1 MTDGIDKPQI
11 AFIGL
16 GAMGYP
22 MAARL
27 AGAGYRL
34 RVFDIMPGVGDRFAA
49 EFSKRAFP
57 SAIDAVQEAELVI
70 TMLPSSNEVE
80 ATLLDGPTSPGA
92 AQMMRPGTFVIDMSS
107 SEPLR
112 TRRLAQALAQER
124 LVLVDAPV
132 SGGVKKA
139 RDGSL
144 TIMFGGS
151 EESLQRCT
159 PILQAMGSTI
169 FRVGE
174 VGNGHAMKA
183 LNNFVS
189 AAGLVAAVEALHIGE
204 KFGLD
209 PAVMNRILN
218 VSTGKNNTTE
228 KKVEQFMLSGAFDSG
243 FGLALMAKDVGIAI
257 QLAEQL
263 GVPALQGHVCYE
275 LWRKAAQENRAA
287 DHTEMYRLL

>member
-1 MTDGIDKPQI
+1 MKEGATKVQV

-22 MAARL
+22 MAARIAA
-27 AGAGYRL
+27 AGFPL
-34 RVFDIMPGVGDRFAA
+34 RVFDIAPGVADRFAA
-49 EFSKRAFP
+49 ECSGRAST
-57 SAIDAVQEAELVI
+57 SASDAVGEADFVI

-80 ATLLDGPTSPGA
+80 ATVLGSPTSPGVA
-92 AQMMRPGTFVIDMSS
+92 ERIRAGAYVIDMSS

-112 TRRLAQALAQER
+112 TRRLAQSLAEKG

-151 EESLQRCT
+151 EASLQHCT
-159 PILQAMGSTI
+159 PLLQVMGSTI
-169 FRVGE
+169 FRAGD

-189 AAGLVAAVEALHIGE
+189 AAGLIAAVEALHIGE
-204 KFGLD
+204 RFGLD
-209 PAVMNRILN
+209 PAVMTRILN
-218 VSTGKNNTTE
+218 ASTGKNNTTE

-263 GVPALQGHVCYE
+263 GASAQQGHACYE
-275 LWRKAAQENRAA
+275 LWRKAAQENKGA

>member
-1 MTDGIDKPQI
+1 MESKIRKQV

-22 MAARL
+22 MAARIS
-27 AGAGYRL
+27 AAGYPL
-34 RVFDIMPGVGDRFAA
+34 SVFDIASGVADKFSR
-49 EFSKRAFP
+49 EFSATACASPAETVR
-57 SAIDAVQEAELVI
+57 DADFVI

-80 ATLLDGPTSPGA
+80 TTLLGVVKE
-92 AQMMRPGTFVIDMSS
+92 MRPGACIIEMSS

-112 TRRLAQALAQER
+112 TRTLADSLASNS
-124 LVLVDAPV
+124 LTLVDAPV
-132 SGGVKKA
+132 SGGVEKA
-139 RDGSL
+139 RNGCL

-151 EESLQRCT
+151 QESLLSCRL
-159 PILQAMGSTI
+159 ILETMGSAI
-169 FRVGE
+169 FRTGDVGS
-174 VGNGHAMKA
+174 GHAMKA

-209 PAVMNRILN
+209 PMVMTRILN
-218 VSTGKNNTTE
+218 VSTGRNNTTE
-228 KKVEQFMLSGAFDSG
+228 KKVEQFMLSGTFESG
-243 FGLALMAKDVGIAI
+243 FGLALMTKDVGIAI

-263 GVPALQGHVCYE
+263 GVPAQQGHACYE
-275 LWRKAAQENRAA
+275 LWRKAAGETRGA

>member
-1 MTDGIDKPQI
+1 MAGASEKPLV

-34 RVFDIMPGVGDRFAA
+34 RVFDLMAGLPSKFAA
-49 EFSKRAFP
+49 EFSAQACV
-57 SAIDAVQEAELVI
+57 SAAEAVRDADIAI
-70 TMLPSSNEVE
+70 AMLPSSNEVE
-80 ATLLDGPTSPGA
+80 ATLLGGSGAPGA
-92 AQMMRPGTFVIDMSS
+92 ADAMRRGGYVIDMSS

-112 TRRLAQALAQER
+112 TRRLAHTLAQKD

-151 EESLQRCT
+151 EQALAHCT
-159 PILQAMGSTI
+159 PVLQAMGSTI
-169 FRVGE
+169 FRTGE

-183 LNNFVS
+183 LNNYVS
-189 AAGLVAAVEALHIGE
+189 AAGLIAAVEALHIGE

-243 FGLALMAKDVGIAI
+243 FGLALMAKDIGIAI
-257 QLAEQL
+257 GLAEQL
-263 GVPALQGHVCYE
+263 GVPAQQGHVCYE
-275 LWRKAAQENRAA
+275 LWRKAAQDNKGA

>member
-1 MTDGIDKPQI
+1 MAGASDKPQI
-11 AFIGL
+11 GFIGL

-34 RVFDIMPGVGDRFAA
+34 RVFDIMPGVPGRFAA
-49 EFSKRAFP
+49 EFAAQACG
-57 SAIDAVQEAELVI
+57 SAAEAARDADVAI
-70 TMLPSSNEVE
+70 TMLPSSNQVE
-80 ATLLDGPTSPGA
+80 AAVLGASGSPGVA
-92 AQMMRPGTFVIDMSS
+92 GAMHRGAYVIDMSS

-112 TRRLAQALAQER
+112 TRRLAQTLAEKG

-139 RDGSL
+139 KDGSL

-151 EESLQRCT
+151 EAALAHCT

-169 FRVGE
+169 FRTGD

-189 AAGLVAAVEALHIGE
+189 AAGLIAAVEALHIGE

-228 KKVEQFMLSGAFDSG
+228 KKVEQFMLSGTFDSG
-243 FGLALMAKDVGIAI
+243 FGLALMAKDIGIAI
-257 QLAEQL
+257 GLAEQL
-263 GVPALQGHVCYE
+263 GVAAQQGHVCYE
-275 LWRKAAQENRAA
+275 LWRKAAQENKSA

>member
-1 MTDGIDKPQI
+1 
-11 AFIGL
+11 
-16 GAMGYP
+16 
-22 MAARL
+22 
-27 AGAGYRL
+27 
-34 RVFDIMPGVGDRFAA
+34 
-49 EFSKRAFP
+49 
-57 SAIDAVQEAELVI
+57 
-70 TMLPSSNEVE
+70 
-80 ATLLDGPTSPGA
+80 
-92 AQMMRPGTFVIDMSS
+92 
-107 SEPLR
+107 
-112 TRRLAQALAQER
+112 
-124 LVLVDAPV
+124 
-132 SGGVKKA
+132 
-139 RDGSL
+139 
-144 TIMFGGS
+144 
-151 EESLQRCT
+151 
-159 PILQAMGSTI
+159 
-169 FRVGE
+169 VGE